1 MTGKL
6 CLGVAFL
13 VSLSLPALA
22 GDLDPAS
29 LKMVHDYQ
37 LTMPKVKAY
46 EAAYESLK
54 AASTTDPS
62 LKADYQAAS
71 GEKTKSMADE
81 VAKMTHHPKT
91 YAFFAKQGLSKE
103 DAVTLP
109 LALMGGCMVAQYP
122 TAAKGLADQT
132 SAQQADFCKQNQ
144 PVISKMKFFS
154 GG

>member
-13 VSLSLPALA
+13 VSLSLPAWA

-37 LTMPKVKAY
+37 LTMPKVKSY
-46 EAAYESLK
+46 EAAYEALK
-54 AASTTDPS
+54 AASATDPS
-62 LKADYQAAS
+62 LKADYQAAAA
-71 GEKTKSMADE
+71 EKTKTMADE

-103 DAVTLP
+103 D
-109 LALMGGCMVAQYP
+109 
-122 TAAKGLADQT
+122 
-132 SAQQADFCKQNQ
+132 
-144 PVISKMKFFS
+144 
-154 GG
+154 